1 MPESVSVA
9 RAWDAAERYL
19 TMEEFCVALRDPM
32 YTPIIN
38 CMNWEVKKALVLFFL
53 FILTSKKKVL

>member
-19 TMEEFCVALRDPM
+19 TMEEFCAALRDPM

-38 CMNWEVKKALVLFFL
+38 CMNWEVKKSLVSFF
-53 FILTSKKKVL
+53 FILTSKKNVL

>member
-1 MPESVSVA
+1 MPESVPVA

-38 CMNWEVKKALVLFFL
+38 CMNWEVKKSLALFF
-53 FILTSKKKVL
+53 FILTSKKNVL